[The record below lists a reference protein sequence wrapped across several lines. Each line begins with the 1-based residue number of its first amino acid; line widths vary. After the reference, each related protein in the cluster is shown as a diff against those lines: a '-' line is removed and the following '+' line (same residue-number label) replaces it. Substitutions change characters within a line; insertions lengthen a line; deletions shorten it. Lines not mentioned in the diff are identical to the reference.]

1 MKQRLLEHPHAVA
14 SWQTIRV
21 GRDGTLNNTVVVETD
36 LMLNAQHEDYDKDAV
51 DSLLDAVRKFI
62 ETNKYVDVV
71 EVEPL
76 LVDDEVTTINA

>member
-1 MKQRLLEHPHAVA
+1 
-14 SWQTIRV
+14 
-21 GRDGTLNNTVVVETD
+21 
-36 LMLNAQHEDYDKDAV
+36 MLNAQHEDYDKDAV